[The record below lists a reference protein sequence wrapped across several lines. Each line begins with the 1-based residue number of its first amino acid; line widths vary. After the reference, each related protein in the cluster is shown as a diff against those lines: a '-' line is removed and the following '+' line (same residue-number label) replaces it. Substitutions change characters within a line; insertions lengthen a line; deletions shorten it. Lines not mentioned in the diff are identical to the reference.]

1 MWCSIRHVTRDP
13 QAILLPY
20 IRGPYVLLAS
30 ESVYDIRIV
39 RHFIGKP
46 KENGGLMGFT
56 GICLPGKAIKH

>member
-1 MWCSIRHVTRDP
+1 MQIMWCSIRHVTRDP

-46 KENGGLMGFT
+46 
-56 GICLPGKAIKH
+56 